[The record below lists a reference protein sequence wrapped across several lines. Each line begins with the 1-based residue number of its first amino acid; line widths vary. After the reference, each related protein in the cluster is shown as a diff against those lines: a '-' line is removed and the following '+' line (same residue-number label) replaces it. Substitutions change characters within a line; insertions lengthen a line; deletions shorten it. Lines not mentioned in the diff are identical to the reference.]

1 MLKKIFP
8 LLIVVIISLLISGC
22 ENKKGN
28 SSQSLDNIERQFGK
42 SHSSD
47 QKSYRSDAKIII
59 YGRPSCSRCVNI
71 MKELDDRNLVYNF
84 FNVDDNE
91 LENRE
96 MWNLVNKYRLQKNN
110 SVGFPVVKINIG
122 SREYG
127 YSNPAFYEIEEILQ

>member
-1 MLKKIFP
+1 
-8 LLIVVIISLLISGC
+8 
-22 ENKKGN
+22 
-28 SSQSLDNIERQFGK
+28 
-42 SHSSD
+42 
-47 QKSYRSDAKIII
+47 
-59 YGRPSCSRCVNI
+59 